1 MFAEHVTNVRLY
13 SKFIRPCARVVV
25 TSDAGFVLAS
35 RTSSPDIPNLLLSN
49 QSYSAKLDKYPDGYP
64 GDAEPPDERPHRVW
78 KKPRMRVRYFCHK
91 CDTFYAPGENICASC
106 GEEKGPNSRRDPYV
120 LSSLLGRLI
129 TNELYRPKKKEKPP
143 IDEELL
149 RRVRERLQE
158 FQLASDP

>member
-1 MFAEHVTNVRLY
+1 MFVEHVTNVRLY

-25 TSDAGFVLAS
+25 TSDARVVLAN
-35 RTSSPDIPNLLLSN
+35 RTSSPDVPNLSLANDSC
-49 QSYSAKLDKYPDGYP
+49 SAKLDKYPDGYP
-64 GDAEPPDERPHRVW
+64 GDAEPPDERPQRVW

-91 CDTFYAPGENICASC
+91 CDTFYVPGENICTTC

-120 LSSLLGRLI
+120 HSSFLRRLL

-149 RRVRERLQE
+149 KRVRERLEQ
-158 FQLASDP
+158 FQLASDR